1 MPSRASR
8 RWLVCGLLSAW
19 VGLAAARD
27 GHGAEAGG
35 DVAEGYVAELAR
47 RIVAALSDPTH
58 GEAERL
64 AEVDRLA
71 QAAFDLDRTARIALG
86 RYWKAASPEQ
96 QREFV
101 LLFKDYVL
109 TSYGRR
115 FHAYADRSFKILGA
129 RRDGEH
135 VTVESVVEGGPTPIR
150 LDWRLAAS
158 GAGWRV
164 LDVSVEGVSLLL
176 TYRSEFAAVLGRH
189 DGRVDSL
196 LDELRRR
203 VTEERARL
211 AT

>member
-19 VGLAAARD
+19 ADLAA
-27 GHGAEAGG
+27 
-35 DVAEGYVAELAR
+35 
-47 RIVAALSDPTH
+47 
-58 GEAERL
+58 RL

-115 FHAYADRSFKILGA
+115 FHAYADRSFKVLGA